1 MSDLKYQIKRRGFR
15 AFNDVQMVLEFNPK
29 LSLDVF
35 LSNVLQQEIHTVLLR
50 PSESSLLWS
59 HKRDQVVEP
68 VNQTIQFEQE
78 QLHTEVPTV
87 HRKLQTI
94 PYRV

>member
-1 MSDLKYQIKRRGFR
+1 MMCRWYSNLIPNF
-15 AFNDVQMVLEFNPK
+15 
-29 LSLDVF
+29 SLDVF
-35 LSNVLQQEIHTVLLR
+35 LSNVLQQEIHTVSLR

-78 QLHTEVPTV
+78 QLHIEVPTV
-87 HRKLQTI
+87 HTVNCKRFRTS
-94 PYRV
+94 